1 LFLASLP
8 AGERRCCWPSTS
20 IARTGGDAAHLTW
33 MNHAEVVLAGAVPRR
48 SRRALV
54 RRRRDPAEP
63 GPSVSPARKA
73 PITLRG

>member
-1 LFLASLP
+1 
-8 AGERRCCWPSTS
+8 
-20 IARTGGDAAHLTW
+20 
-33 MNHAEVVLAGAVPRR
+33 MNHAESVLAGAVPRR